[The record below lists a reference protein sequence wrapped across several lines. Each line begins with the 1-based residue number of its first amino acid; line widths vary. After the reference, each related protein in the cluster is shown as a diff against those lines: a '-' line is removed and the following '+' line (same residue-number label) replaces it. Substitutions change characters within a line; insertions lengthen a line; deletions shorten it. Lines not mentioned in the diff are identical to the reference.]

1 MGFSWSSSSRR
12 EKLVGMGWEHDRCM
26 GPMLA
31 AARAWASLRPG
42 VEIEWSTRPLAAF
55 NDQPLEELARSF
67 DLLVIDHPFAGTA
80 ARTACLVPLDDLLPE
95 SDLAERAGDSVGR
108 SHASYAYEGRQWA
121 LAVDA
126 ACQVAVA
133 RDDLLASHV
142 QRAPE
147 TWEEVL
153 ALAAA
158 LPSRVAIPL
167 YPTDAICSLLSLC
180 TNLVTEAA
188 RGDSCFPDRDVG
200 TRALA
205 LLSDLV
211 PFLHPES
218 FSFNP
223 PRALDRMRDSDEI
236 AYMPLVFG
244 YTNYSRPESG
254 ARARLRFLDIPSAG
268 AGPVG
273 SLLGGG
279 GLAVSSRSRH
289 SAEAAAFVAWATG
302 REAQAEVI
310 FPAGG
315 QPASRSAWLDPA
327 LDAASGGF
335 FSGTRATIEA
345 AHVRPRAPWW
355 PPFQE
360 EAGHAV
366 VRALQGRERAED
378 AVVELERL
386 YRRAKSEV

>member
-1 MGFSWSSSSRR
+1 
-12 EKLVGMGWEHDRCM
+12 M

-31 AARAWASLRPG
+31 AARAWATLRPG
-42 VEIEWSTRPLAAF
+42 AEIEWSARPLAAF
-55 NDQPLEELARSF
+55 NDQPLEELARSS
-67 DLLVIDHPFAGTA
+67 DLLVIDHPFTGTA
-80 ARTACLVPLDDLLPE
+80 TRTACLAPLDELLPE
-95 SDLAERAGDSVGR
+95 SVLAERADDSVGQ
-108 SHASYAYEGRQWA
+108 SHASYSYGGSQWA

-126 ACQVAVA
+126 ACQVGVA
-133 RDDLLASHV
+133 RDDLLAHHGRRV
-142 QRAPE
+142 PE

-158 LPSRVAIPL
+158 LPGRVAVPL

-180 TNLVTEAA
+180 ANLGAEAA
-188 RGDSCFPDRDVG
+188 GNDSFFPDRDVG
-200 TRALA
+200 ARALSV
-205 LLSDLV
+205 LSELV
-211 PFLHPES
+211 PHLHEES

-244 YTNYSRPESG
+244 YTNYSRPGAG
-254 ARARLRFLDIPSAG
+254 ARARLRFVDIPSARDR
-268 AGPVG
+268 PVG
-273 SLLGGG
+273 SLLGGA
-279 GLAVSSRSRH
+279 GLAVSSRSRRPF
-289 SAEAAAFVAWATG
+289 EAAAFAAWATG
-302 REAQAEVI
+302 RDAQVEVI

-335 FSGTRATIEA
+335 FSGTRATINA

-360 EAGHAV
+360 EAGHV
-366 VRALQGRERAED
+366 VVHALREREQAAD
-378 AVVELERL
+378 AVAALERL
-386 YRRAKSEV
+386 YRRRRDGGESSGV